1 MHATTRSHLLA
12 CEGCRNAEPLPFAFT
27 MAFQPIVDVEERR
40 VYAYEALVR
49 GVNGSSAASILE
61 QVTVHNRYRFD
72 QECRATAVELAA
84 RLDLDCRVSINIMP
98 NAMYDA
104 ATCIRATL
112 AAARRFDFP
121 VERIMFEVSEQEQVE
136 ETGHVDSILEHYRER
151 GFVTAIDDF
160 GAGFAGL
167 SLLVEFQPHVVKI
180 DMGLLRGISEDP
192 VRQVVVRGV
201 IDVCRNLDI
210 DMVAEGVET
219 TAEYGWLRA
228 EGVRYFQ
235 GYLFA
240 RPELE
245 ALPEISWPE

>member
-1 MHATTRSHLLA
+1 MHATSPSHLLA
-12 CEGCRNAEPLPFAFT
+12 CESCRNGEPLPFAFT
-27 MAFQPIVDVEERR
+27 MAFQPIVDLDERQ

-49 GVNGSSAASILE
+49 GTDGAGAASILE
-61 QVTVHNRYRFD
+61 QVTPQTRYRFD
-72 QECRATAVELAA
+72 QECRSTAVELAA
-84 RLDLDCRVSINIMP
+84 RLGIDSRVSINIMP

-121 VERIMFEVSEQEQVE
+121 VEHIMFEVSEQEQVE
-136 ETGHVDSILEHYRER
+136 DTPHVTSILEHYRER

-160 GAGFAGL
+160 GAGYAGL
-167 SLLVEFQPHVVKI
+167 SLLVDFQPHVVKI

-201 IDVCRNLDI
+201 LDVCRHLAI
-210 DMVAEGVET
+210 DVVAEGIET
-219 TAEYGWLRA
+219 VAEYAWLRA

-235 GYLFA
+235 GFLFA
-240 RPELE
+240 RPALE
-245 ALPEISWPE
+245 ALPEITWPE